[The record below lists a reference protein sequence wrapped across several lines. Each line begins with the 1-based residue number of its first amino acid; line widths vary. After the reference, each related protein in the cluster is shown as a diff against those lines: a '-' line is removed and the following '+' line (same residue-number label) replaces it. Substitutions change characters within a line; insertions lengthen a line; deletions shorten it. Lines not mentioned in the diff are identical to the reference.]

1 MTREEMKMMQPAQ
14 DYIRKLQKKRNE
26 GTENCMLSSELAR
39 EMGITALDLHHFLID
54 VGFLF
59 RERTTYELKLSK
71 DYAGLGYAKTRSH
84 FRYDK
89 RGDLVET
96 RFPVWTE
103 KGQKFIKNLIQGCEQ
118 ARAKSNSFELC
129 RAEAGSIKDQ
139 GNRHK
144 EKARNL
150 KTTKAI

>member
-1 MTREEMKMMQPAQ
+1 MTKEEMQMMQPAQ
-14 DYIRKLQKKRNE
+14 EYIRKLQKKRNE

-39 EMGITALDLHHFLID
+39 EMGITALYLHHFLID

-103 KGQKFIKNLIQGCEQ
+103 KGQKFIKNLIQGCKQ

-129 RAEAGSIKDQ
+129 RVEAGSIKDQ

-144 EKARNL
+144 EKARTL
-150 KTTKAI
+150 KITKAI

>member
-1 MTREEMKMMQPAQ
+1 MKMMQPAQ